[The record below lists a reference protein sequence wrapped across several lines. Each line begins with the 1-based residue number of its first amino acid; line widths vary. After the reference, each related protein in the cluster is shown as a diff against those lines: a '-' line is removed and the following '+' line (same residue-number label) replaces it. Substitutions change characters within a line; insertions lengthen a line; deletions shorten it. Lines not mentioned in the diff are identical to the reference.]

1 MINRASSY
9 VALDWCI
16 AVSCHKDS
24 GDDVPEQAPFTPKTL
39 AFLRALKRHNDR
51 EWFHAHR
58 DDYEAHVKVPMVNAI
73 ERLGREFRTFA
84 PDLMADPKKSLYRI
98 WRDTRFS
105 ADKRPLKTSA
115 AAVFPHRRGDRHNSA
130 GLYLEISEGWVWAGG
145 GVYMPEP
152 PALYR
157 IRKRI
162 AEDHDA
168 FRALVTARPLQAIG
182 GLQGETLSRVPKG
195 FLSSHPAAEYLKHKQ
210 FLAYQEWPP
219 ELMATAEFWPA
230 VLKTFRA
237 IAPLVA
243 YLNDAIGVGQLRTR
257 TSGRYDP
264 SP

>member
-1 MINRASSY
+1 MPQRI
-9 VALDWCI
+9 LETI
-16 AVSCHKDS
+16 VS
-24 GDDVPEQAPFTPKTL
+24 EQAPFTRKTL

-58 DDYEAHVKVPMVNAI
+58 DDYETHVKAPMVLAI
-73 ERLGREFRTFA
+73 ERLGREFRAFA

-115 AAVFPHRRGDRHNSA
+115 AAVFPHRRGDRHTSA
-130 GLYLEISEGWVWAGG
+130 GLYFEISWGWVWAGG
-145 GVYMPEP
+145 GVYMPQP
-152 PALYR
+152 PSLYR

-162 AEDHDA
+162 AEDHEA
-168 FRALVTARPLQAIG
+168 FHATVTARPLQAIG

-195 FLSSHPAAEYLKHKQ
+195 FPASHPAADYLKHKQ

-219 ELMATAEFWPA
+219 ELMTTAQFWPSL
-230 VLKTFRA
+230 LKTFRS

-243 YLNDAIGVGQLRTR
+243 YLNDAIGVAQLQPR
-257 TSGRYDP
+257 TSGRYDSAP
-264 SP
+264 